1 MVTSEKKSQ
10 AQMIDE
16 GKKKTV
22 GHVSSALTRNLERF
36 RSAFNARMD
45 PEVDAMFREV
55 DVIRTVPPGSA
66 VEIHSRLSR
75 TVTDTVINGRMSD
88 LLEKDYPSAIGK
100 AFDRVALE
108 ADSRSWD
115 EELVKKAVSA
125 IGLDVGLHTMQMES
139 LLEEAAW
146 KLESPIRGHPIQ
158 NHEDAVLKAAM
169 LENELRMIVNHG
181 LEGHLFG
188 IAREEHLKT
197 LKRGDQ
203 GRSGP
208 D

>member
-1 MVTSEKKSQ
+1 MVTSEKKSET
-10 AQMIDE
+10 QMINE
-16 GKKKTV
+16 SKGKTI
-22 GHVSSALTRNLERF
+22 GYASSALARNLERF

-45 PEVDAMFREV
+45 PEVNAMFREV

-75 TVTDTVINGRMSD
+75 TVTDTVINGRISD

-115 EELVKKAVSA
+115 GELVEKAVSA
-125 IGLDVGLHTMQMES
+125 IGLDVQFHTMQMES

-146 KLESPIRGHPIQ
+146 KLENPIKGHPIQ
-158 NHEDAVLKAAM
+158 NHEDAVLKTAM

-181 LEGHLFG
+181 LEEHLFG

-197 LKRGDQ
+197 LKRDDQ
-203 GRSGP
+203 RRSGP